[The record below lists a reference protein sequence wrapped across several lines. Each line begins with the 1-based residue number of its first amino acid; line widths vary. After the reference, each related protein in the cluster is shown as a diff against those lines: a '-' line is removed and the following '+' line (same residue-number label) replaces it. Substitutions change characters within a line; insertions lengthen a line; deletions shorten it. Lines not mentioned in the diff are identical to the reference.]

1 MAYSSGFSPHPR
13 ISYANASPTG
23 AASEAEYLEIGLA
36 TVCDPDAV
44 RLALDAALPTGLDV
58 VEVVVAP
65 PGALADLLTGSRW
78 RVELPGMNE
87 EIVADA
93 AERLLA
99 QPTAGVQR
107 LTKNGM
113 RDFDARAAVVAL
125 NSGAAELIMTLLHQT
140 PLVRPDDVLTAMR
153 QFSPELIP
161 TAPPVFTRL
170 AQGILDVTT
179 GAIAEPGGR
188 VC

>member
-13 ISYANASPTG
+13 ISYANAAPTG

-44 RLALDAALPTGLDV
+44 RVALDAALPTGLDV

-65 PGALADLLTGSRW
+65 AGALADLLTGSRW
-78 RVELPGMNE
+78 RVELPGMGE

-93 AERLLA
+93 AARLLA
-99 QPTAGVQR
+99 QPTANVQR

-113 RDFDARAAVVAL
+113 RDFDARSAVVAL
-125 NSGAAELIMTLLHQT
+125 DPGAAELFMTLLHQT

-153 QFSPELIP
+153 QYSPELVP
-161 TAPPVFTRL
+161 AAPPVFTRL

-179 GAIAEPGGR
+179 GAIAEPGCR
-188 VC
+188 AR